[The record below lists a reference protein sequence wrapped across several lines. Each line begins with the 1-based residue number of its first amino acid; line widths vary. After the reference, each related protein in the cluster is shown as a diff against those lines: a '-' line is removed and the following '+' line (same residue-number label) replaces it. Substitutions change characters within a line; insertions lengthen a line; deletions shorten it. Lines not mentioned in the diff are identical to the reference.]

1 MSTVTDPSLLF
12 VVNSARFFR
21 SHRLPLAVEADRRG
35 WTAAV
40 VCGANSGEE
49 ALEALGVRVI
59 TVPLARSGLDPF
71 AEWSLYRRLSQIYRD
86 RRPTIV
92 HHITIKPV
100 IYGSWAA
107 ARRRVPV
114 VINAVPGLG
123 WIYTAEGPWSRL
135 RRTFVDL
142 LYRSTRLHRRMHFI
156 FQNEDDRREFVSAI
170 GVPPA
175 TTHLVRGS
183 GVDLSE
189 FVPVPEFPGPMT
201 FALVAR
207 MLFDKGVGE
216 FVAAARQLKRRHS
229 DWRFLLIGDVDA
241 GNRSSL
247 SAGEL
252 RAWQDEGVIEWLGH
266 RDDIAWQMAAAH
278 VICLPSYREGLPK
291 TLIEAAAAG
300 RPAIASDVPGCR
312 EVVRDQVTGLLVP
325 PRTVAPLVDAMS
337 RLGGD
342 AGLRARMG
350 EAARRSI
357 EHGYSVDDVVKETF
371 LVYERALES

>member
-1 MSTVTDPSLLF
+1 
-12 VVNSARFFR
+12 
-21 SHRLPLAVEADRRG
+21 
-35 WTAAV
+35 
-40 VCGANSGEE
+40 
-49 ALEALGVRVI
+49 
-59 TVPLARSGLDPF
+59 
-71 AEWSLYRRLSQIYRD
+71 
-86 RRPTIV
+86 
-92 HHITIKPV
+92 
-100 IYGSWAA
+100 
-107 ARRRVPV
+107 
-114 VINAVPGLG
+114 
-123 WIYTAEGPWSRL
+123 
-135 RRTFVDL
+135 
-142 LYRSTRLHRRMHFI
+142 
-156 FQNEDDRREFVSAI
+156 
-170 GVPPA
+170 
-175 TTHLVRGS
+175 
-183 GVDLSE
+183 
-189 FVPVPEFPGPMT
+189 
-201 FALVAR
+201 LVAR

-247 SAGEL
+247 SVGEL